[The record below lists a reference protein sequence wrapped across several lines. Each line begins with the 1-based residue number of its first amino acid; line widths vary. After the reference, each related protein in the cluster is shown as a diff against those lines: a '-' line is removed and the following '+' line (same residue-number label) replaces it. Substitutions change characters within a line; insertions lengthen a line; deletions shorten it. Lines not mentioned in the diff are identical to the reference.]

1 MKRETEKVTAA
12 SGDALRQLEHQT
24 KVVRGE
30 LKTSRIST
38 EAYGWVNHDNTYIHT
53 RYIHVY
59 I

>member
-30 LKTSRIST
+30 LG
-38 EAYGWVNHDNTYIHT
+38 EELGWKRVESDAMDGGTWMNHQ
-53 RYIHVY
+53 
-59 I
+59 